1 MTMSSA
7 AISRR
12 KFLVRGGVGSVGLAI
27 FGSATGK
34 PVTNLLDENSP
45 LIIPENYEPCVWFTM
60 QSNGLTNIHIYN
72 SEFGQ
77 HIGTSLAQMVAE
89 ELDLSWNDVSI
100 DYPSMDL
107 SMKTRTNG
115 GVWTGGSLG
124 VLEAF
129 EPLRRSAAIAREF
142 LIEAGADSLGAEI
155 ADCSASDG
163 FVIDSVYDQK
173 ISYAQILSE
182 HQISHEI
189 QPEELLEA
197 RLKTTPEF
205 KIIGHSKPALDVPEK
220 VNGTARYSIDA
231 YAPNMV
237 YGKAS
242 LAPTRL
248 GSTIT
253 KIDDSLARQVP
264 GYVKTLRFST
274 LGLPGMGSTE
284 VALVIA
290 KSYPAALRAEKA
302 LLITW
307 NSPKENLLDEK
318 ELWAEAE
325 RLVESKEGVQAWYQV
340 GDVSQSIVDAPIV
353 VSAEYRTSMIEH
365 AALEP
370 RSALVQPIDGTFH
383 IYAGHQAGAYL
394 IEFIASE
401 LQIPEENVAYHP
413 HQIGGSFGDKIYAD
427 QIVLAAKASKELD
440 LPVKV
445 IMTREDQF
453 NLGHPK
459 SISLH
464 RLTARVS
471 ANNGVLPSE
480 RIYDVTHDLVAAPI
494 METLWVS
501 DGQVFSDRDDP
512 ESSGNSTRASAAAVS
527 GADHWYDVNAMQ
539 VRFIA
544 HEMMQRIIP
553 TGSVR
558 SVGNYFTIFAIE
570 SFIDE
575 LAEQLKL
582 DPLTLRLS
590 LLRGR
595 GRNAGVNVPENTNTN
610 SPGSAD
616 YVSAGGNI
624 RLANVLKIAAG
635 MSNYRSPLV
644 GKNVGQGLAIAAAE
658 GRHNPSFSACVA
670 DVTVSDGGFVK
681 VDKLTVCADVGLV
694 VNPDGARA
702 QIESSL
708 LWGLGSTLYEA
719 ATLRQGRLAESNFD
733 KYKWQ
738 KNSDLPEL
746 DIHIVSNGLVPS
758 GIGENT
764 MSLVAPAVCNAIAAL
779 TGKRLNSLPLAP
791 QLPLA

>member
-12 KFLVRGGVGSVGLAI
+12 KFLVRGGVGSAGLAI

-60 QSNGLTNIHIYN
+60 QSNGLTNIHVYN
-72 SEFGQ
+72 TEFGQ
-77 HIGTSLAQMVAE
+77 HIGTALAQIVAE
-89 ELDLSWNDVSI
+89 ELDLNWADVSI
-100 DYPSMDL
+100 DYPSMDVA
-107 SMKTRTNG
+107 MKDRTG
-115 GVWTGGSLG
+115 VVWTGGSMG
-124 VLEAF
+124 VLDSF

-142 LIEAGADSLGAEI
+142 LIEAGADSMGAEI
-155 ADCSASDG
+155 SDCIAADG
-163 FVIDSVYDQK
+163 FVIDSVFDQK
-173 ISYAQILSE
+173 ISFAQILSE
-182 HQISHEI
+182 HQIEHEI

-197 RLKTTPEF
+197 KLKPASEF
-205 KIIGHSKPALDVPEK
+205 KIIGQSKRALDVPEK
-220 VNGTARYSIDA
+220 VNGTARYGIDA

-248 GSTIT
+248 GSKIIE
-253 KIDDSLARQVP
+253 IDDSLAKEVP
-264 GYVKTLRFST
+264 GYVTTLEMST
-274 LGLPGMGSTE
+274 LGLPGMGNTE

-290 KSYPAALRAEKA
+290 KSFPAALRAEKA
-302 LLITW
+302 LRVTW
-307 NSPKENLLDEK
+307 ESPDENLLDE
-318 ELWAEAE
+318 EDLWREAS
-325 RLVESKEGVQAWYQV
+325 RLADSREGAQTWYSV
-340 GDVSQSIVDAPIV
+340 GDVEKSDVRVDSTVA
-353 VSAEYRTSMIEH
+353 AGYQTSMIEH

-370 RSALVQPIDGTFH
+370 RSALVQPIDGTYH
-383 IYAGHQAGAYL
+383 IYSGHQGGGDL
-394 IEFIASE
+394 IAFVASE
-401 LQIPEENVAYHP
+401 LNVAEDKVAYHP

-427 QIVLAAKASKELD
+427 QIVLAAKASQKLN

-445 IMTREDQF
+445 ILTREDQF

-459 SISLH
+459 TISLH
-464 RLTARVS
+464 RLNAQVTTKD
-471 ANNGVLPSE
+471 GVLPAE
-480 RIYDVTHDLVAAPI
+480 RIISLNHDLIAAPI
-494 METLWVS
+494 LWS
-501 DGQVFSDRDDP
+501 SKGQAFSDRDDREP
-512 ESSGNSTRASAAAVS
+512 SESSGAANFASVAGS
-527 GADHWYDVNAMQ
+527 DHWYDVNAMR
-539 VRFIA
+539 VSFIP
-544 HEMMQRIIP
+544 HQMMQKVIP

-558 SVGNYFTIFAIE
+558 SVGNYYSIFAIE

-575 LAEQLKL
+575 IAAKLKI

-595 GRNAGVNVPENTNTN
+595 GRNAGTDLPGDASIN
-610 SPGSAD
+610 SVGGAA

-635 MSNYRSPLV
+635 IANYRSPLI
-644 GKNVGQGLAIAAAE
+644 GRDVGQGIAIAAAE

-670 DVTVSDGGFVK
+670 DVTVSDSGFVT

-702 QIESSL
+702 QIEGSL
-708 LWGLGSTLYEA
+708 LWGLSSTLYEA

-738 KNSDLPEL
+738 KNADLPEL
-746 DIHIVSNGLVPS
+746 DVHIVSNGLVPS

-764 MSLVAPAVCNAIAAL
+764 MSLVAPAICNAIAEL
-779 TGKRLNSLPLAP
+779 TGKRLRSLPLAP
-791 QLPLA
+791 QLPLV

>member
-1 MTMSSA
+1 MSSA

-12 KFLVRGGVGSVGLAI
+12 KFLVRGGVGSAGLAI

-60 QSNGLTNIHIYN
+60 QSNGLTNIHVYN
-72 SEFGQ
+72 TEFGQ
-77 HIGTSLAQMVAE
+77 HIGTALAQIVAE
-89 ELDLSWNDVSI
+89 ELDLNWADVSI
-100 DYPSMDL
+100 DYPSMDVA
-107 SMKTRTNG
+107 MKDRTG
-115 GVWTGGSLG
+115 VVWTGGSMG
-124 VLEAF
+124 VLDSF

-142 LIEAGADSLGAEI
+142 LIEAGADSMGAEI
-155 ADCSASDG
+155 SDCIAADG
-163 FVIDSVYDQK
+163 FVIDSVFDQK
-173 ISYAQILSE
+173 ISFAQILSE
-182 HQISHEI
+182 HQIEHEI

-197 RLKTTPEF
+197 KLKPASEF
-205 KIIGHSKPALDVPEK
+205 KIIGQSKRALDVPEK
-220 VNGTARYSIDA
+220 VNGTARYGIDA

-248 GSTIT
+248 GSKIIE
-253 KIDDSLARQVP
+253 IDDSLAKEVP
-264 GYVKTLRFST
+264 GYVTTLEMST
-274 LGLPGMGSTE
+274 LGLPGMGNTE

-290 KSYPAALRAEKA
+290 KSFPAALRAEKA
-302 LLITW
+302 LRVTW
-307 NSPKENLLDEK
+307 ESPDENLLDE
-318 ELWAEAE
+318 EDLWREAS
-325 RLVESKEGVQAWYQV
+325 RLADSREGAQTWYSV
-340 GDVSQSIVDAPIV
+340 GDVEKSDVRVDSTVA
-353 VSAEYRTSMIEH
+353 AGYQTSMIEH

-370 RSALVQPIDGTFH
+370 RSALVQPIDGTYH
-383 IYAGHQAGAYL
+383 IYSGHQGGGDL
-394 IEFIASE
+394 IAFVASE
-401 LQIPEENVAYHP
+401 LNVAEDKVAYHP

-427 QIVLAAKASKELD
+427 QIVLAAKASQKLN

-445 IMTREDQF
+445 ILTREDQF

-459 SISLH
+459 TISLH
-464 RLTARVS
+464 RLNAQVTTKD
-471 ANNGVLPSE
+471 GVLPAE
-480 RIYDVTHDLVAAPI
+480 RIISLNHDLIAAPI
-494 METLWVS
+494 LWS
-501 DGQVFSDRDDP
+501 SKGQAFSDRDDREP
-512 ESSGNSTRASAAAVS
+512 SESSGAANFASVAGS
-527 GADHWYDVNAMQ
+527 DHWYDVNAMR
-539 VRFIA
+539 VSFIP
-544 HEMMQRIIP
+544 HQMMQKVIP

-558 SVGNYFTIFAIE
+558 SVGNYYSIFAIE

-575 LAEQLKL
+575 IAAKLKI

-595 GRNAGVNVPENTNTN
+595 GRNAGTDLPGDASIN
-610 SPGSAD
+610 SVGGAA

-635 MSNYRSPLV
+635 IANYRSPLI
-644 GKNVGQGLAIAAAE
+644 GRDVGQGIAIAAAE

-670 DVTVSDGGFVK
+670 DVTVSDSGFVT

-702 QIESSL
+702 QIEGSL
-708 LWGLGSTLYEA
+708 LWGLSSTLYEA

-738 KNSDLPEL
+738 KNADLPEL
-746 DIHIVSNGLVPS
+746 DVHIVSNGLVPS

-764 MSLVAPAVCNAIAAL
+764 MSLVAPAICNAIAEL
-779 TGKRLNSLPLAP
+779 TGKRLRSLPLAP
-791 QLPLA
+791 QLPLV

>member
-12 KFLVRGGVGSVGLAI
+12 KFLVRGGVGSAGLAI

-60 QSNGLTNIHIYN
+60 QSNGLTNIHVYN
-72 SEFGQ
+72 TEFGQ
-77 HIGTSLAQMVAE
+77 HIGTALAQIVAE
-89 ELDLSWNDVSI
+89 ELDLNWADVSI
-100 DYPSMDL
+100 DYPSMDVA
-107 SMKTRTNG
+107 MKDRTG
-115 GVWTGGSLG
+115 VVWTGGSMG
-124 VLEAF
+124 VLDSF

-142 LIEAGADSLGAEI
+142 LIETGADSMGAEI
-155 ADCSASDG
+155 SDCIAADG
-163 FVIDSVYDQK
+163 FVIDSVFDQK
-173 ISYAQILSE
+173 ISFAQILSE
-182 HQISHEI
+182 HQIEHEI

-197 RLKTTPEF
+197 KLKPASEF
-205 KIIGHSKPALDVPEK
+205 KIIGQSKRALDVPEK
-220 VNGTARYSIDA
+220 VNGTARYGIDA

-248 GSTIT
+248 GSKIIE
-253 KIDDSLARQVP
+253 IDDSLAKEVP
-264 GYVKTLRFST
+264 GYVTTLEMST
-274 LGLPGMGSTE
+274 LGLPGMGNTE

-290 KSYPAALRAEKA
+290 KSFPAALRAEKA
-302 LLITW
+302 LRVTW
-307 NSPKENLLDEK
+307 ESPDENLLDE
-318 ELWAEAE
+318 EDLWREAS
-325 RLVESKEGVQAWYQV
+325 RLADSREGAQTWYSV
-340 GDVSQSIVDAPIV
+340 GDVEKSDVRVDSTVA
-353 VSAEYRTSMIEH
+353 AGYQTSMIEH

-370 RSALVQPIDGTFH
+370 RSALVQPIDGTYH
-383 IYAGHQAGAYL
+383 IYSGHQGGGDL
-394 IEFIASE
+394 IAFVASE
-401 LQIPEENVAYHP
+401 LNVAEDKVAYHP

-427 QIVLAAKASKELD
+427 QIVLAAKASQKLN

-445 IMTREDQF
+445 ILTREDQF

-459 SISLH
+459 TISLH
-464 RLTARVS
+464 RLNAQVTTKD
-471 ANNGVLPSE
+471 GVLPAE
-480 RIYDVTHDLVAAPI
+480 RIISLNHDLIAAPI
-494 METLWVS
+494 LWS
-501 DGQVFSDRDDP
+501 SKGQAFSDRDDREP
-512 ESSGNSTRASAAAVS
+512 SESSGAANFASVAGS
-527 GADHWYDVNAMQ
+527 DHWYDVNAMR
-539 VRFIA
+539 VSFIP
-544 HEMMQRIIP
+544 HQMMQKVIP

-558 SVGNYFTIFAIE
+558 SVGNYYSIFAIE

-575 LAEQLKL
+575 IAAKLKI

-595 GRNAGVNVPENTNTN
+595 GRNAGTDLPGDASIN
-610 SPGSAD
+610 SVGGAA

-635 MSNYRSPLV
+635 IANYRSPLI
-644 GKNVGQGLAIAAAE
+644 GRDVGQGIAIAAAE

-670 DVTVSDGGFVK
+670 DVTVSDSGFVT

-702 QIESSL
+702 QIEGSL
-708 LWGLGSTLYEA
+708 LWGLSSTLYEA

-738 KNSDLPEL
+738 KNADLPEL
-746 DIHIVSNGLVPS
+746 DVHIVSNGLVPS

-764 MSLVAPAVCNAIAAL
+764 MSLVAPAICNAIAEL
-779 TGKRLNSLPLAP
+779 TGKRLRSLPLAP
-791 QLPLA
+791 QLPLV

>member
-12 KFLVRGGVGSVGLAI
+12 KFLVRGGVGSAGLAI

-60 QSNGLTNIHIYN
+60 QSNGLTNIHVYN
-72 SEFGQ
+72 TEFGQ
-77 HIGTSLAQMVAE
+77 HIGTALAQIVAE
-89 ELDLSWNDVSI
+89 ELDLNWADVSI
-100 DYPSMDL
+100 DYPSMDVA
-107 SMKTRTNG
+107 MKDRTG
-115 GVWTGGSLG
+115 VVWTGGSMG
-124 VLEAF
+124 VLDSF

-142 LIEAGADSLGAEI
+142 LIEAGADSMGAEI
-155 ADCSASDG
+155 SDCIAADG
-163 FVIDSVYDQK
+163 FVIDSVFDQK
-173 ISYAQILSE
+173 ISFAQILSE
-182 HQISHEI
+182 HQIEHEI

-197 RLKTTPEF
+197 KLKPASEF
-205 KIIGHSKPALDVPEK
+205 KIIGQSKRALDVPEK
-220 VNGTARYSIDA
+220 VNGTARYGIDA

-248 GSTIT
+248 GSKIIE
-253 KIDDSLARQVP
+253 IDDSLAKEVP
-264 GYVKTLRFST
+264 GYVTTLEMST
-274 LGLPGMGSTE
+274 LGLPGMGNTE

-290 KSYPAALRAEKA
+290 RSFPAALRAEKA
-302 LLITW
+302 LRVTW
-307 NSPKENLLDEK
+307 ESPDENLLDE
-318 ELWAEAE
+318 EDLWREAS
-325 RLVESKEGVQAWYQV
+325 RLADSREGAQTWYSV
-340 GDVSQSIVDAPIV
+340 GDVEKSDVRVDSTVA
-353 VSAEYRTSMIEH
+353 AGYQTSMIEH

-370 RSALVQPIDGTFH
+370 RSALVQPIDGTYH
-383 IYAGHQAGAYL
+383 IYSGHQGGGDL
-394 IEFIASE
+394 IAFVASE
-401 LQIPEENVAYHP
+401 LNVAEDKVAYHP

-427 QIVLAAKASKELD
+427 QIVLAAKASQKLN

-445 IMTREDQF
+445 ILTREDQF

-459 SISLH
+459 TISLH
-464 RLTARVS
+464 RLNAQVTTKD
-471 ANNGVLPSE
+471 GVLPAE
-480 RIYDVTHDLVAAPI
+480 RIISLNHDLIAAPI
-494 METLWVS
+494 LWS
-501 DGQVFSDRDDP
+501 SKGQAFSDRDDREP
-512 ESSGNSTRASAAAVS
+512 SESSGAANFASVAGS
-527 GADHWYDVNAMQ
+527 DHWYDVNAMR
-539 VRFIA
+539 VSFIP
-544 HEMMQRIIP
+544 HQMMQKVIP

-558 SVGNYFTIFAIE
+558 SVGNYYSIFAIE

-575 LAEQLKL
+575 IAAKLKI

-595 GRNAGVNVPENTNTN
+595 GRNAGTDLPGDASIN
-610 SPGSAD
+610 SVGGAA

-635 MSNYRSPLV
+635 IANYRSPLI
-644 GKNVGQGLAIAAAE
+644 GRDVGQGIAIAAAE

-670 DVTVSDGGFVK
+670 DVTVSDSGFVT

-702 QIESSL
+702 QIEGSL
-708 LWGLGSTLYEA
+708 LWGLSSTLYEA

-738 KNSDLPEL
+738 KNADLPEL
-746 DIHIVSNGLVPS
+746 DVHIVSNGLVPS

-764 MSLVAPAVCNAIAAL
+764 MSLVAPAICNAIAEL
-779 TGKRLNSLPLAP
+779 TGKRLRSLPLAP
-791 QLPLA
+791 QLPLV

>member
-60 QSNGLTNIHIYN
+60 QSNGLTNIHVYN
-72 SEFGQ
+72 TEFGQ
-77 HIGTSLAQMVAE
+77 HIGTALAQIVAE
-89 ELDLSWNDVSI
+89 ELDLNWADVSI
-100 DYPSMDL
+100 DYPSMDVA
-107 SMKTRTNG
+107 MKGRTG
-115 GVWTGGSLG
+115 VVWTGGSMG
-124 VLEAF
+124 VLDSF

-142 LIEAGADSLGAEI
+142 LIEAGADSMGAEI
-155 ADCSASDG
+155 SDCIAADG
-163 FVIDSVYDQK
+163 FVIDSVFDQK
-173 ISYAQILSE
+173 ISFAQILSE
-182 HQISHEI
+182 HQIEHEI

-197 RLKTTPEF
+197 KLKPASEF
-205 KIIGHSKPALDVPEK
+205 KIIGQSKRALDVPEK
-220 VNGTARYSIDA
+220 VNGTARYGIDA

-248 GSTIT
+248 GS
-253 KIDDSLARQVP
+253 KIIELDDSLAKEVP
-264 GYVKTLRFST
+264 GYVTTLEMST
-274 LGLPGMGSTE
+274 LGLTGMGNTE

-290 KSYPAALRAEKA
+290 KSFPAALRAEKA
-302 LLITW
+302 LRVTW
-307 NSPKENLLDEK
+307 ESPDENLLDE
-318 ELWAEAE
+318 EDLWTEASRLAEA
-325 RLVESKEGVQAWYQV
+325 REGAQIWYSV
-340 GDVSQSIVDAPIV
+340 GDVEKSDDRVDLTVA
-353 VSAEYRTSMIEH
+353 AGYQTSMIEH

-383 IYAGHQAGAYL
+383 IYSGHQGGGDL
-394 IEFIASE
+394 IAFVASE
-401 LQIPEENVAYHP
+401 LNVAEDKVAYHP

-427 QIVLAAKASKELD
+427 QIVLAAKASQELN

-445 IMTREDQF
+445 ILTREDQF

-459 SISLH
+459 TISMH
-464 RLTARVS
+464 RLTAQVS
-471 ANNGVLPSE
+471 TKDGVLPAEQIISL
-480 RIYDVTHDLVAAPI
+480 DHDLIAAPI
-494 METLWVS
+494 LWAS
-501 DGQVFSDRDDP
+501 KGQAFSDRDDLEP
-512 ESSGNSTRASAAAVS
+512 SESPGEASSATVAGS
-527 GADHWYDVNAMQ
+527 DHWYDLNAMR
-539 VRFIA
+539 VSFIP
-544 HEMMQRIIP
+544 HQMMQTVIP

-558 SVGNYFTIFAIE
+558 SVGNYYSIFAIE

-575 LAEQLKL
+575 IAAKLKI

-595 GRNAGVNVPENTNTN
+595 GRNAGSDLPEDASVNSV
-610 SPGSAD
+610 GAAA

-635 MSNYRSPLV
+635 IANYRSPLV
-644 GKNVGQGLAIAAAE
+644 GRDVGQGIAIAAAE

-670 DVTVSDGGFVK
+670 DVTVSDGGFVT

-702 QIESSL
+702 QIEGSL
-708 LWGLGSTLYEA
+708 LWGLSSTLYEA

-738 KNSDLPEL
+738 KNADLPEL
-746 DIHIVSNGLVPS
+746 DVHIVSNGLVPS

-764 MSLVAPAVCNAIAAL
+764 MSLVAPAVCNAIAEL
-779 TGKRLNSLPLAP
+779 TGKRLRSLPLAP
-791 QLPLA
+791 QLPLV

>member
-1 MTMSSA
+1 MTMSPA

-60 QSNGLTNIHIYN
+60 QSNGLTNIHVYN
-72 SEFGQ
+72 TEFGQ
-77 HIGTSLAQMVAE
+77 HIGTALAQIVAE
-89 ELDLSWNDVSI
+89 ELDLSWNDLSI

-182 HQISHEI
+182 HQINHEI

-197 RLKTTPEF
+197 KLKTTSQF

-248 GSTIT
+248 GSKI
-253 KIDDSLARQVP
+253 KAIDDSLAKEVP
-264 GYVKTLRFST
+264 GYIRTLRLST
-274 LGLPGMGSTE
+274 RGLPGMASTD

-290 KSYPAALRAEKA
+290 KSYPAALRAEKV
-302 LLITW
+302 LLTTW
-307 NSPKENLLDEK
+307 DSPTANLLDEK
-318 ELWAEAE
+318 DLWAEAE
-325 RLVESKEGVQAWYQV
+325 RLVESKEGVQTWYQV
-340 GDVSQSIVDAPIV
+340 GDVDQHIDESTAT
-353 VSAEYRTSMIEH
+353 VSAEYRTSMIDH

-370 RSALVQPIDGTFH
+370 RSALVQPINGTYH

-394 IEFIASE
+394 IEFIAAE
-401 LQIPEENVAYHP
+401 LQISEQDVAYHP

-427 QIVLAAKASKELD
+427 QIVLAAKASKQLN

-459 SISLH
+459 SISFH
-464 RLTARVS
+464 KLTARLTTNS
-471 ANNGVLPSE
+471 GVLPSE
-480 RIYDVTHDLVAAPI
+480 QVLGVNHDLIAAPI
-494 METLWVS
+494 LWPS
-501 DGQVFSDRDDP
+501 KGQAFSDRDDSEP
-512 ESSGNSTRASAAAVS
+512 AESSGEASLASVAGS
-527 GADHWYDVNAMQ
+527 DHWYDLKAMQ
-539 VRFIA
+539 VNFIP
-544 HEMMQRIIP
+544 HEMMQRVIP

-558 SVGNYFTIFAIE
+558 SVGNFFTIFAIE
-570 SFIDE
+570 SFVDE
-575 LAEQLKL
+575 LASQLEV

-595 GRNAGVNVPENTNTN
+595 GRNAGANLPDGASANT
-610 SPGSAD
+610 PGGKGF
-616 YVSAGGNI
+616 VSAGGNI

-635 MSNYRSPLV
+635 IANYRSPLI
-644 GKNVGQGLAIAAAE
+644 GKNVGQGIAIAAAE

-670 DVTVSDGGFVK
+670 DVTVSDSGFVT

-702 QIESSL
+702 QIEGSL
-708 LWGLGSTLYEA
+708 LWGLSSTLYEA

-738 KNSDLPEL
+738 KNADLPEL
-746 DIHIVSNGLVPS
+746 DVHIVSNGLVPS

-764 MSLVAPAVCNAIAAL
+764 MSLVAPAVCNAIAEL
-779 TGKRLNSLPLAP
+779 TGKRLRSLPLAP
-791 QLPLA
+791 QLPLV

>member
-1 MTMSSA
+1 MSSE

-12 KFLVRGGVGSVGLAI
+12 KFLVRGGVGSLGLAI

-60 QSNGLTNIHIYN
+60 QSNGLTNIHVYN
-72 SEFGQ
+72 TEFGQ
-77 HIGTSLAQMVAE
+77 HIGTALAQIVAE
-89 ELDLSWNDVSI
+89 ELDLNWADVSI
-100 DYPSMDL
+100 DYPSMDVA
-107 SMKTRTNG
+107 MKDRTG
-115 GVWTGGSLG
+115 VVWTGGSMG
-124 VLEAF
+124 VLDSF

-155 ADCSASDG
+155 SDCIAADG
-163 FVIDSVYDQK
+163 FVIDSVFDQK
-173 ISYAQILSE
+173 ISFAQILSE
-182 HQISHEI
+182 HQIEHVI

-197 RLKTTPEF
+197 KLKPASAF
-205 KIIGHSKPALDVPEK
+205 KIIGQSKRALDVPEK
-220 VNGTARYSIDA
+220 VNGTARYGIDA

-237 YGKAS
+237 YAKAS

-248 GSTIT
+248 GSRI
-253 KIDDSLARQVP
+253 IAVDDSLAKEVP
-264 GYVKTLRFST
+264 GYITTLETST
-274 LGLPGMGSTE
+274 LGLPGMGETE

-290 KSYPAALRAEKA
+290 KSFPAALRAEKA
-302 LLITW
+302 LRVTW
-307 NSPKENLLDEK
+307 ELPDENLLDE
-318 ELWAEAE
+318 EDLWTEASRLAES
-325 RLVESKEGVQAWYQV
+325 REGAQIWYSV
-340 GDVSQSIVDAPIV
+340 GDVEKIEDEVDSIVGAR
-353 VSAEYRTSMIEH
+353 YQTSMIEH

-383 IYAGHQAGAYL
+383 IYSGHQGGGDL
-394 IEFIASE
+394 IAFIASE
-401 LQIPEENVAYHP
+401 LNVAEERVAYHP

-427 QIVLAAKASKELD
+427 QIVLAAKASQELN

-445 IMTREDQF
+445 ILTREDQF

-459 SISLH
+459 TISMH
-464 RLTARVS
+464 RLTAQVTTKD
-471 ANNGVLPSE
+471 GVLPAEQIISL
-480 RIYDVTHDLVAAPI
+480 DHDLIAAPI
-494 METLWVS
+494 FWAS
-501 DGQVFSDRDDP
+501 KGQAFSDLEDLEP
-512 ESSGNSTRASAAAVS
+512 SESSGEASSASVAGS
-527 GADHWYDVNAMQ
+527 DHWYDLNAMR
-539 VRFIA
+539 VSFIP
-544 HEMMQRIIP
+544 HQMMQKVIP

-558 SVGNYFTIFAIE
+558 SVGNYYSIFAIE

-575 LAEQLKL
+575 IAAKLKI

-595 GRNAGVNVPENTNTN
+595 GRNAGTDLPEDASVNSV
-610 SPGSAD
+610 GGAA

-635 MSNYRSPLV
+635 IANYQSPLV
-644 GKNVGQGLAIAAAE
+644 GRDVGQGIAIAAAE

-670 DVTVSDGGFVK
+670 DVTVSGSGFVT

-702 QIESSL
+702 QIEGSL
-708 LWGLGSTLYEA
+708 LWGLSNTLYEA
-719 ATLRQGRLAESNFD
+719 ASLRQGRLAESNFD

-738 KNSDLPEL
+738 KNADLPEL
-746 DIHIVSNGLVPS
+746 DVHIVSNGLVPS

-764 MSLVAPAVCNAIAAL
+764 MSLVAPAVCNAIAEL
-779 TGKRLNSLPLAP
+779 TGTRLRSLPLAP
-791 QLPLA
+791 QLPLV

>member
-12 KFLVRGGVGSVGLAI
+12 KFLVQGGVGSVGLAI

-60 QSNGLTNIHIYN
+60 QSNGLTNIHVYN
-72 SEFGQ
+72 TEFGQ
-77 HIGTSLAQMVAE
+77 HIGTALAQIVAE
-89 ELDLSWNDVSI
+89 ELDLNWADVSI
-100 DYPSMDL
+100 DYPSMDVA
-107 SMKTRTNG
+107 MKDRTG
-115 GVWTGGSLG
+115 VVWTGGSMG
-124 VLEAF
+124 VLDSF

-142 LIEAGADSLGAEI
+142 LIEAGADSMGAEI
-155 ADCSASDG
+155 SDCIAADG
-163 FVIDSVYDQK
+163 FVIDSVFDQK
-173 ISYAQILSE
+173 ISFAQILSE
-182 HQISHEI
+182 HQIEHEI

-197 RLKTTPEF
+197 KLKPASEF
-205 KIIGHSKPALDVPEK
+205 KIIGQSKRALDVPEK
-220 VNGTARYSIDA
+220 VNGTARYGIDA

-248 GSTIT
+248 GSKIIE
-253 KIDDSLARQVP
+253 IDDSLAKEVP
-264 GYVKTLRFST
+264 GYVTTLEMST
-274 LGLPGMGSTE
+274 LGLPGMGNTE

-290 KSYPAALRAEKA
+290 KSFPAALRAEKA
-302 LLITW
+302 LRVTW
-307 NSPKENLLDEK
+307 ESPDENLLDE
-318 ELWAEAE
+318 EDLWREAS
-325 RLVESKEGVQAWYQV
+325 RLADSREGAQTWYSV
-340 GDVSQSIVDAPIV
+340 GDVEKSDVRVDSTVA
-353 VSAEYRTSMIEH
+353 AGYQTSMIEH

-370 RSALVQPIDGTFH
+370 RSALVQPIDGTYH
-383 IYAGHQAGAYL
+383 IYSGHQGGGDL
-394 IEFIASE
+394 IAFVASE
-401 LQIPEENVAYHP
+401 LNVAEDKVAYHP

-427 QIVLAAKASKELD
+427 QIVLAAKASQKLN

-445 IMTREDQF
+445 ILTREDQF

-459 SISLH
+459 TISLH
-464 RLTARVS
+464 RLNAQVTTKD
-471 ANNGVLPSE
+471 GVLPAE
-480 RIYDVTHDLVAAPI
+480 RIISLNHDLIAAPI
-494 METLWVS
+494 LWS
-501 DGQVFSDRDDP
+501 SKGQAFSDRDDREP
-512 ESSGNSTRASAAAVS
+512 SESSGAANFASVAGS
-527 GADHWYDVNAMQ
+527 DHWYDVNAMR
-539 VRFIA
+539 VSFIP
-544 HEMMQRIIP
+544 HQMMQKVIP

-558 SVGNYFTIFAIE
+558 SVGNYYSIFAIE

-575 LAEQLKL
+575 IAAKLKI

-595 GRNAGVNVPENTNTN
+595 GRNAGTDLPGDASIN
-610 SPGSAD
+610 SVGGAA

-635 MSNYRSPLV
+635 IANYRSPLI
-644 GKNVGQGLAIAAAE
+644 GRDVGQGIAIAAAE

-670 DVTVSDGGFVK
+670 DVTVSDSGFVT

-702 QIESSL
+702 QIEGSL
-708 LWGLGSTLYEA
+708 LWGLSSTLYEA

-738 KNSDLPEL
+738 KNADLPEL
-746 DIHIVSNGLVPS
+746 DVHIVSNGLVPS

-764 MSLVAPAVCNAIAAL
+764 MSLVAPAICNAIAEL
-779 TGKRLNSLPLAP
+779 TGKRLRSLPLAP
-791 QLPLA
+791 QLPLV